1 MLYRAKHTTLYTYE
15 APVSQCLSEVRL
27 TPRSL
32 PWQIVLERKISS
44 TPAAASVDERKDYY
58 GNTVGLMSILERHDT
73 FTTVAT
79 SIVQVEPRPVMAE
92 STLAW
97 EEVRDEVASQRTP
110 DAIDTVEF
118 VFDSPFVATGPEL
131 AAFGRVSFEPGRPL
145 LAAASDL
152 SRRIHKEFTYRPTVT
167 TIDTPVL
174 ETLRSKRGVCQDFAH
189 VMIGALRSLGLPA
202 RYVSGYLR
210 SGADYEGAEA
220 SHAWVSVFLPERGWI
235 DFNPTNDVMPGTG
248 HITLA
253 WGRDYGDVAPV
264 KGVALGGGRQVVEVE
279 VRVDPIEQAV
289 AGAVDGRR

>member
-1 MLYRAKHTTLYTYE
+1 MLYRAKHTTLYHYQ

-32 PWQIVLERKISS
+32 PWQIVLERTISS
-44 TPAAASVDERKDYY
+44 TPEPASVDERKDYF
-58 GNTVGLMSILERHDT
+58 GNTVSLLSIFERHDE
-73 FTTVAT
+73 FMTVAT
-79 SIVQVEPRPVMAE
+79 SVVQVEPRPVIAE
-92 STLAW
+92 STTAW
-97 EEVRDEVASQRTP
+97 EAVRDEVAAQQTP
-110 DAIDTVEF
+110 DAIDSVEF
-118 VFDSPFVATGPEL
+118 AFDSPFVAVGPEL
-131 AAFGRVSFEPGRPL
+131 VQFARVSFEPGRPL

-152 SRRIHKEFTYRPTVT
+152 SRRIHQEFTYRPTVT

-174 ETLRSKRGVCQDFAH
+174 ETLRTKRGVCQDFAH

-220 SHAWVSVFLPERGWI
+220 SHAWVSVFLPEWGWI
-235 DFNPTNDVMPGTG
+235 DFDPTNDVMPGTG

-264 KGVALGGGRQVVEVE
+264 KGVALGGGSQTVEVK
-279 VRVDPIEQAV
+279 VRVDPLEQPAP
-289 AGAVDGRR
+289 GPGY